1 MLTYFRKH
9 SKGWLAYTAFGA
21 IIVVFVL
28 WGGSSYLSRDAHMVA
43 KINRHIISVEQFS
56 KAYTDQLKMYQDRF
70 GDALTP
76 EMLKK
81 LDLKK
86 TVLDQL
92 IDDYIIEVDAKKMGI
107 GVTDS
112 DLQQTIA
119 QVPAFNKDGKFDD
132 AIYRRY
138 LDYERLTPAEFEL
151 KLSKDILKQRF
162 VNVLT
167 ENVTV
172 PRYELDAT
180 YHYMNDSYELAYI
193 AVDSATFAKDVQVD
207 QNQTRSYFDTN
218 KERYKLPPKITLAAV
233 EYPAAGYLASTQVTK
248 EEALDYYES
257 HKTEFSE
264 PAKFHVRHILIKIAE
279 GADANLLAQK
289 EQLIKKI
296 LAEANAGK
304 DFTALAAQ
312 YSEDEQTAKK
322 GGDMGTLPR
331 EGYPQGVGE
340 VLESMKPGAVKGP
353 VRSPLGI
360 HILKLEGKE
369 EKKAISFEKVE
380 ATVTDTLRL
389 QRAKMTSRAEAEK
402 AFMQLYEQSKPDLDA
417 FAKANNFL
425 VKHVG
430 PFSEGQDSGLSMSP
444 DAAKKAF
451 TFQTGELGEV
461 VSTPVGFLIYMVTKK
476 ETSRIPD
483 LKEVADRVTAD
494 IRAKTAVEKAK
505 EYAKK
510 LAAQSPEQL
519 NVQNPVTTGEFTR
532 AASTVPKLSMIPKIA
547 DDLDSLK
554 NPKVFENKGT
564 VYIVWMKSKKTADI
578 RSMDKKLNDMIM
590 RQLLMKKQE
599 LTLKSYLEQAKDEKK
614 GWHKVVKNEGNMEE
628 GGGGG
633 RQNRRAPSDF
643 N

>member
-28 WGGSSYLSRDAHMVA
+28 WGGSSYLSREARMIA

-56 KAYTDQLKMYQDRF
+56 KAYTDQLKKYQDRF

-76 EMLKK
+76 EMIKK
-81 LDLKK
+81 LDLRK

-92 IDDYIIEVDAKKMGI
+92 IDDYIIEMDAKKMGI
-107 GVTDS
+107 EVTDS

-138 LDYERLTPAEFEL
+138 LDYERLTPADFEL

-167 ENVTV
+167 ENVIV
-172 PRYELDAT
+172 PRCEIDAT
-180 YHYMNDSYELAYI
+180 YHYMNDTYDLAYV
-193 AVDSATFAKDVQVD
+193 AVDSATFAKDVQLNTSEI
-207 QNQTRSYFDTN
+207 QSYFDAN
-218 KERYKLPPKITLAAV
+218 KDRYKLPPKITLAAI
-233 EYPAAGYLASTQVTK
+233 EYPAARYLASTQVTK
-248 EEALDYYES
+248 EDALDYYES

-264 PAKFHVRHILIKIAE
+264 PAKYHVRQILIKIPE
-279 GADANLLAQK
+279 GADANLIAQK

-340 VLESMKPGAVKGP
+340 VLESMKPGMVKGP

-369 EKKAISFEKVE
+369 EKKAIPFKKVE

-389 QRAKMTSRAEAEK
+389 QRAKMTARAEAEK

-417 FAKANNFL
+417 FAKANNLL
-425 VKHVG
+425 VKHAG
-430 PFSEGQDSGLSMSP
+430 PFSEGQDSGLSMSSE
-444 DAAKKAF
+444 AVKKAF

-461 VSTPVGFLIYMVTKK
+461 ASTPVGFLIYMVTKK
-476 ETSRIPD
+476 EPSRIPD

-494 IRAKTAVEKAK
+494 IRARTAVERAK

-510 LAAQSPEQL
+510 LAAGSPEQL
-519 NVQNPVTTGEFTR
+519 NVQNHGTTGEFTR
-532 AASTVPKLSMIPKIA
+532 AASAVPKLSMIPKIA

-554 NPKVFENKGT
+554 GPKVFENKGSI
-564 VYIVWMKSKKTADI
+564 YLVWMKSKKTADI
-578 RSMDKKLNDMIM
+578 RAMDKKQNDMIK

-599 LTLKSYLEQAKDEKK
+599 MTLKSYLDQAKDEKQ
-614 GWHKVVKNEGNMEE
+614 GWYKVVKNEGNMEE
-628 GGGGG
+628 GGTGG
-633 RQNRRAPSDF
+633 R
-643 N
+643 

>member
-28 WGGSSYLSRDAHMVA
+28 WGGSSYLSREASMVA
-43 KINRHIISVEQFS
+43 KIDRHIISVEQFS
-56 KAYTDQLKMYQDRF
+56 KAYTDQLKMYQDRY
-70 GDALTP
+70 GNALTP

-119 QVPAFNKDGKFDD
+119 QVPAFNKEGKFDE

-151 KLSKDILKQRF
+151 KLSKDVLKQRF

-172 PRYELDAT
+172 PRYELEAT
-180 YHYMNDSYELAYI
+180 FHYMNDSFELAYI
-193 AVDSATFAKDVQVD
+193 TIDSAAFAKDVQVD
-207 QNQTRSYFDTN
+207 QNQARSYFDTN
-218 KERYKLPPKITLAAV
+218 KDRYKLQPKITLAAI

-248 EEALDYYES
+248 EEALDYYQS
-257 HKTEFSE
+257 HITDFSN
-264 PAKFHVRHILIKIAE
+264 PAKFHVRNILIKITE
-279 GADANLLAQK
+279 EADANMLAQK

-304 DFTALAAQ
+304 DFAALAAQ
-312 YSEDEQTAKK
+312 YSQDEQTAKK
-322 GGDMGTLPR
+322 GGDMGMLPR

-340 VLESMKPGAVKGP
+340 VLESMKPGEVKGP
-353 VRSPLGI
+353 VRSSQGI

-369 EKKAISFEKVE
+369 EKKAIPFEKLE
-380 ATVTDTLRL
+380 TTVTDTLRL
-389 QRAKMTSRAEAEK
+389 QRAKITARAEAEK

-417 FAKANNFL
+417 FAKANNL
-425 VKHVG
+425 IIKHVG

-444 DAAKKAF
+444 EAIKKAF

-461 VSTPVGFLIYMVTKK
+461 ASTPVGFLIYMVTKK
-476 ETSRIPD
+476 EPSRIPD
-483 LKEVADRVTAD
+483 LKEVADRVMAD
-494 IRAKTAVEKAK
+494 IRAKTTIEKAK

-510 LAAQSPEQL
+510 LAAESPEQL
-519 NVQNPVTTGEFTR
+519 NAQNPGTTGEFTR
-532 AASTVPKLSMIPKIA
+532 AASAVPKLSMIPKII
-547 DDLDSLK
+547 DDLESLK
-554 NPKVFENKGT
+554 SPKVFENMGT
-564 VYIVWMKSKKTADI
+564 VYLVWIKSKKTADI
-578 RSMDKKLNDMIM
+578 RAIDKKQNDMIM

-614 GWHKVVKNEGNMEE
+614 GWHKVVKNEGNVDE
-628 GGGGG
+628 GGTGG
-633 RQNRRAPSDF
+633 RKDRAAPSDF